1 MSKTQILTL
10 ITASLLFFSS
20 KSFAFQY
27 EIIHYDAGTIDQT
40 AFEIRTNSLRKVAL
54 VKGEHTSQ
62 ETNTVKEFI
71 NGSWVEINTAEFGN
85 DPVLSID
92 LSPEGDLLIASSN
105 GLFRQK
111 DGLISTILLDYNID
125 LVQINPF
132 DGSIYFVE
140 ESVLYKVI
148 EQANT
153 VEIICSNLMID
164 EIQFRSE
171 SDLLIKS
178 GNNLYEYSNNILEE
192 RYVPGGMKYWSMDQ
206 NNRLW
211 IITTDNQFLK
221 ENDYSNYWEIPIFS
235 DHLVIEGTT
244 SMAVDKEGNIWMA
257 NEDEYSRLMKWEPG
271 TENALMISSSML
283 YADEEHFIIDKV
295 ISDDEGNIY
304 LINNEKET
312 LIELSYSNPVLNT
325 NEQNNISWS
334 FGPNPAQDI
343 LNIKFESSF
352 DTASLEILDQ
362 TGRIVG
368 STSLDGQQNKEIN
381 ISYLRP
387 GFYFLQF
394 RNKGTLAIQ
403 KFIKL

>member
-1 MSKTQILTL
+1 MSKTQFLTL
-10 ITASLLFFSS
+10 ITASLLFFSL

-178 GNNLYEYSNNILEE
+178 GNNLYEYSNNLLEE

>member
-1 MSKTQILTL
+1 MSKTQFLTL
-10 ITASLLFFSS
+10 ITASLLFFSL

-71 NGSWVEINTAEFGN
+71 NGSWVEINTVEFGN

-178 GNNLYEYSNNILEE
+178 GNNLYEYSNNLLEE

-403 KFIKL
+403 KFIKM

>member
-10 ITASLLFFSS
+10 ITASLLFFSL

-71 NGSWVEINTAEFGN
+71 NGSWVEINTAEFGK

>member
-178 GNNLYEYSNNILEE
+178 GINLYEYSNNLLEE

>member
-1 MSKTQILTL
+1 MSKTQFLTL
-10 ITASLLFFSS
+10 ITASLLFFSL

-71 NGSWVEINTAEFGN
+71 NGSWVEINTVEFGN

-178 GNNLYEYSNNILEE
+178 GNNLYEYSNNLLEE

>member
-10 ITASLLFFSS
+10 ITASLLFFSL

-27 EIIHYDAGTIDQT
+27 EIIHYDAGTNDQT
-40 AFEIRTNSLRKVAL
+40 AFEIKTNSLRKVAL
-54 VKGEHTSQ
+54 LKGDNPSQ

-71 NGSWVEINTAEFGN
+71 NGSWVEINTSEFGN
-85 DPVLSID
+85 QPILSID
-92 LSPEGDLLIASSN
+92 LSPDGDLLIATSN

-132 DGSIYFVE
+132 NGSIYFVE
-140 ESVLYKVI
+140 ESVLYKII
-148 EQANT
+148 EQTNT
-153 VEIICSNLMID
+153 VETISSNLMID

-171 SDLLIKS
+171 SDFLIKS
-178 GNNLYEYSNNILEE
+178 GNNLYEYSNNTLEE

-221 ENDYSNYWEIPIFS
+221 ENNFSNYWEIPIFS

-244 SMAVDKEGNIWMA
+244 SMVVDKEGNIWMA

-283 YADEEHFIIDKV
+283 YADGEHFIIDKV
-295 ISDDEGNIY
+295 ISDEEGNIY
-304 LINNEKET
+304 LINDEKET

-325 NEQNNISWS
+325 NEQNNISWN

-343 LNIKFESSF
+343 LNIKFDSSF
-352 DTASLEILDQ
+352 DSASLEILDQ

-387 GFYFLQF
+387 GFYFLQL
-394 RNKGTLAIQ
+394 RNKGSLATQ

>member
-1 MSKTQILTL
+1 MSKTQFLTL
-10 ITASLLFFSS
+10 ITASLLFFSL

-71 NGSWVEINTAEFGN
+71 NGSWVEINTVEFGN

-178 GNNLYEYSNNILEE
+178 GNNLYEYSNNLLEE

-352 DTASLEILDQ
+352 DPASLEILDQ

-403 KFIKL
+403 KFIKM

>member
-1 MSKTQILTL
+1 MSKTQFLTL
-10 ITASLLFFSS
+10 ITASLLFFSL

-71 NGSWVEINTAEFGN
+71 NGSWVEINTVEFGN

-178 GNNLYEYSNNILEE
+178 GNNLYEYSNNLLEE

-343 LNIKFESSF
+343 LTIKFESSF

-403 KFIKL
+403 KFIKM

>member
-1 MSKTQILTL
+1 MSKTQFLTL
-10 ITASLLFFSS
+10 ITASLLFFSL

-178 GNNLYEYSNNILEE
+178 GNNLYEYSNNLLEE

-403 KFIKL
+403 KFIKM

>member
-1 MSKTQILTL
+1 MSKTQFLTL
-10 ITASLLFFSS
+10 ITASLLFFSL

-71 NGSWVEINTAEFGN
+71 NGSWVEINTVEFGN

-178 GNNLYEYSNNILEE
+178 GNNLYEYSNNLLEE

-271 TENALMISSSML
+271 TENAIMISSSML

-403 KFIKL
+403 KFIKM